1 MHPERTRQPAVRR
14 APSRPPAGSST
25 VAAWNAFLLRA
36 EARAWISASEQGRRQ
51 PEVSDVALEVLLRE
65 YERPARL
72 LLGLA
77 AAVTFV
83 VSATLSVATVTVLN
97 SYSAEAGAG
106 SLGIVVF
113 IGVVIVIPSAIMLL
127 LLQVSGYRMTRS
139 IAAWS
144 GTTPQ
149 TAGKPE
155 APTNVADTVDRREAV
170 ASRALFLTVSGVGI
184 AGTVGEAFWLSSAE
198 GGSFVLPLVVAAVL
212 QLIIW
217 LAVCF
222 GVVRVLRSSRV

>member
-1 MHPERTRQPAVRR
+1 MHPERTRQSALRR
-14 APSRPPAGSST
+14 APSRPPAASST
-25 VAAWNAFLLRA
+25 VAVWNAFLLRA

-113 IGVVIVIPSAIMLL
+113 IGVVIVIPSAIILL

-144 GTTPQ
+144 GATPQ

-155 APTNVADTVDRREAV
+155 APTNVADAVDRRESV
-170 ASRALFLTVSGVGI
+170 ALRALFLTVSGVGI

-212 QLIIW
+212 QAIIW
-217 LAVCF
+217 LAVCA